1 MIGKEG
7 LSMAGRN
14 RKKSQG
20 SITVFMALILS
31 LVVSLICTGIESVRM
46 AAARTQILAGMDIGL
61 YSLFA
66 QYDQA
71 LLKEYDLFAL
81 DVSNGTEAL
90 DLAFLCDELEKYMK
104 PVLKQNSQKLKLQQ
118 CGLTGYRLL
127 TDQKGEVF
135 FQQITEYMKET
146 LGSHGIQLLLDK
158 MQERNEKIRKAEE
171 EGNKAENGGTLE
183 SYDHEMSSAAR
194 ESEEE
199 QKKQEANS
207 EFSEELG
214 DGSQKED
221 NTGTQVVQADNP
233 IPSIRRIRWMGILDL
248 LLPPGQQVSD
258 KEVSKR
264 KLVSGREIQSGMPM
278 RENLKEDTST
288 TSQILYQQ
296 YLMEKL
302 GNYSDPGK
310 GGLSY
315 QIEYVLYG
323 RDSDRENLKAVAR
336 KLLLIREGVNA
347 ACLAADPVRQGQAS
361 ALAASIASGFLI
373 PPAAP
378 VIEAALILCW
388 AFGESVLDVRELF
401 AGGKVPLIKSG
412 ENWQL
417 SLENLPH
424 LLDVA
429 ETERKESPGGMNYE
443 DYLQILLLSMN
454 RENKKMR
461 GMDMVELVMRTS
473 AGWESFRLDG
483 CVTAL
488 EASADVKANTR
499 KVFSVAREY
508 SY

>member
-1 MIGKEG
+1 MPGKI
-7 LSMAGRN
+7 
-14 RKKSQG
+14 RKKAQG

-66 QYDQA
+66 QYDKE

-81 DVSNGTEAL
+81 DISNGTEDL

-104 PVLKQNSQKLKLQQ
+104 PVLKQNSQKLSLQQ
-118 CGLTGYRLL
+118 CGITGYRLL

-135 FQQITEYMKET
+135 FEQVTEYMKET

-158 MQERNEKIRKAEE
+158 MQDRKEKTKKAEE
-171 EGNKAENGGTLE
+171 EGNKTENGNALE

-199 QKKQEANS
+199 QKRQQESA
-207 EFSEELG
+207 EELG
-214 DGSQKED
+214 DGSQSGE

-233 IPSIRRIRWMGILDL
+233 IPAIRRIRWMGILDL

-264 KLVSGREIQSGMPM
+264 EMVSGRQIRSGMPM
-278 RENLKEDTST
+278 RENLKEDTSST
-288 TSQILYQQ
+288 AQILYQQ

-302 GNYSDPGK
+302 GNYRDPGK

-323 RDSDRENLKAVAR
+323 NDSDQENLKAVAR

-347 ACLAADPVRQGQAS
+347 ACLAADPVKRGQAS
-361 ALAASIASGFLI
+361 ALATSIASGFLI

-401 AGGKVPLIKSG
+401 AGGKVPLIKNS

-417 SLENLPH
+417 SLGNLPH
-424 LLDVA
+424 LLEVM
-429 ETERKESPGGMNYE
+429 ETERRNSPGGIDYE
-443 DYLQILLLSMN
+443 DYLQILLLSMS

-473 AGWESFRLDG
+473 GGWESFRLDG
-483 CVTAL
+483 CVTAV

>member
-1 MIGKEG
+1 MH
-7 LSMAGRN
+7 
-14 RKKSQG
+14 
-20 SITVFMALILS
+20 
-31 LVVSLICTGIESVRM
+31 
-46 AAARTQILAGMDIGL
+46 
-61 YSLFA
+61 
-66 QYDQA
+66 
-71 LLKEYDLFAL
+71 L

-158 MQERNEKIRKAEE
+158 MQERNEKTRKAEE

-264 KLVSGREIQSGMPM
+264 KLVSGRKSKAECL
-278 RENLKEDTST
+278 LKRKFERGYFYNITDLVST
-288 TSQILYQQ
+288 VFEGKTGKFTVIL
-296 YLMEKL
+296 
-302 GNYSDPGK
+302 GK

-323 RDSDRENLKAVAR
+323 RDSDRENLKAVAG
-336 KLLLIREGVNA
+336 KPFFLIREGVNA
-347 ACLAADPVRQGQAS
+347 ACTDCP
-361 ALAASIASGFLI
+361 
-373 PPAAP
+373 
-378 VIEAALILCW
+378 
-388 AFGESVLDVRELF
+388 
-401 AGGKVPLIKSG
+401 
-412 ENWQL
+412 
-417 SLENLPH
+417 
-424 LLDVA
+424 
-429 ETERKESPGGMNYE
+429 
-443 DYLQILLLSMN
+443 
-454 RENKKMR
+454 
-461 GMDMVELVMRTS
+461 
-473 AGWESFRLDG
+473 
-483 CVTAL
+483 
-488 EASADVKANTR
+488 
-499 KVFSVAREY
+499 
-508 SY
+508 

>member
-1 MIGKEG
+1 MTGKEG

-127 TDQKGEVF
+127 TDQNGEVF

-158 MQERNEKIRKAEE
+158 MQERNEKTRKAEE
-171 EGNKAENGGTLE
+171 EGNKVENGGTLE
-183 SYDHEMSSAAR
+183 SYDHEMSSAAK

-199 QKKQEANS
+199 QKKQEANTES
-207 EFSEELG
+207 SEELG

-401 AGGKVPLIKSG
+401 AGGKVPLIKSS

-429 ETERKESPGGMNYE
+429 ETERKESSGGMDYE
-443 DYLQILLLSMN
+443 DYLQILLLSMS

>member
-1 MIGKEG
+1 MTGKEG

-158 MQERNEKIRKAEE
+158 MQERNEKTRKAEE

-248 LLPPGQQVSD
+248 LLPSGQQVSD

-302 GNYSDPGK
+302 GN
-310 GGLSY
+310 
-315 QIEYVLYG
+315 
-323 RDSDRENLKAVAR
+323 
-336 KLLLIREGVNA
+336 
-347 ACLAADPVRQGQAS
+347 
-361 ALAASIASGFLI
+361 
-373 PPAAP
+373 
-378 VIEAALILCW
+378 
-388 AFGESVLDVRELF
+388 
-401 AGGKVPLIKSG
+401 
-412 ENWQL
+412 
-417 SLENLPH
+417 
-424 LLDVA
+424 
-429 ETERKESPGGMNYE
+429 
-443 DYLQILLLSMN
+443 
-454 RENKKMR
+454 
-461 GMDMVELVMRTS
+461 
-473 AGWESFRLDG
+473 
-483 CVTAL
+483 
-488 EASADVKANTR
+488 
-499 KVFSVAREY
+499 
-508 SY
+508 